1 MHHLSKICISAA
13 ALLLAPFATAEEW
26 ADIEGRIQYAYY
38 TNDVRALNLVLN
50 ALKPKA
56 GADGEAAT
64 EEPQEAARRAYYR
77 ALAHYRVA
85 QILAPTSKSK
95 SGDAADDCDDEA
107 ELADDALPKQR
118 FDLDDPP
125 EIRRQRVEIW
135 TLETA
140 CTLAGREAAALAL
153 IGGRI
158 GDRWE
163 EAVKLEPKNPRVR
176 LIEALVIWDK
186 AGKKEQAE
194 RDLALRKLK
203 EVTLMFEAA
212 RRQEEILPSWGAA
225 EAYAWLGRALLDRGD
240 AVGAREAIERSLLIA
255 PDFAFARKLLS
266 QITR

>member
-1 MHHLSKICISAA
+1 MRIK
-13 ALLLAPFATAEEW
+13 LLLGVIATIAFAPFASAEEW

-38 TNDVRALNLVLN
+38 TNDARALNLVLT
-50 ALKPKA
+50 ALKPKVA
-56 GADGEAAT
+56 AEGEQVA

-77 ALAHYRVA
+77 ALAHYRIA
-85 QILAPTSKSK
+85 QVLAPSAKGKSRDAAGDC
-95 SGDAADDCDDEA
+95 GDAIEEADE
-107 ELADDALPKQR
+107 ALPKPR

-125 EIRRQRVEIW
+125 AIRTQRTEIW

-140 CTLAGREAAALAL
+140 CTLAGREGAALAF

-163 EAVKLEPKNPRVR
+163 EAIKLEPKNPRVR

-186 AGKKEQAE
+186 AGKKEQAQ
-194 RDLALRKLK
+194 RDLALKKLK

-212 RRQEEILPSWGAA
+212 RRGAAQLPEWGAA

-255 PDFAFARKLLS
+255 PDYAFARTLLS
-266 QITR
+266 RITR